1 LPKIGRNR
9 QKLAIITLTSELE
22 ALAPH
27 LEGASALVTHGIRF
41 ICNEG
46 LSVHH
51 FKSHP
56 HFFLLFCTKIYFQ
69 KSNFSFLGG
78 VKFLVT
84 DSVFS
89 SAL

>member
-27 LEGASALVTHGIRF
+27 FEGASSLVTNGIRF
-41 ICNEG
+41 IFNEG
-46 LSVHH
+46 LFVRH

-56 HFFLLFCTKIYFQ
+56 HFFTFFAQ
-69 KSNFSFLGG
+69 KFIFRNQILVFFLGI
-78 VKFLVT
+78 
-84 DSVFS
+84 
-89 SAL
+89 